1 MVASR
6 SIERMARPAGLIL
19 DYGNVLSRGQD
30 QAWMDAAARRLGADA
45 TAFRAAYWQHRHA
58 YDSGLP
64 AAAYWQRVVAAA
76 RPGRVVSIDPA
87 WLIASDVASWSVYH
101 DEVWALAARFRA
113 AGGRTALLSNSGPEV
128 MARVRADRSL
138 DARFDAVVISCEVGL
153 AKPDPRIYRLCLE
166 RLALAPAA
174 ALFVD
179 DRADNVEAA
188 GRVGLQTLQFDG
200 PDALER
206 LRVLVR

>member
-1 MVASR
+1 
-6 SIERMARPAGLIL
+6 MARPAGLIL
-19 DYGNVLSRGQD
+19 DYGNVLSRAQD
-30 QAWMDAAARRLGADA
+30 QTWMDGAARRLGADA

-58 YDSGLP
+58 YDADLP

-76 RPGRVVSIDPA
+76 RSAAALDPSDLA
-87 WLIASDVASWSVYH
+87 RLSASDVASWSVYH

-113 AGGRTALLSNSGPEV
+113 AGGRTAFLSNSGPEV
-128 MARVRADRSL
+128 MARVRADHPL
-138 DARFDAVVISCEVGL
+138 EARFDAVVISCEVGL
-153 AKPDPRIYRLCLE
+153 AKLS
-166 RLALAPAA
+166 AGA

-188 GRVGLQTLQFDG
+188 AGVGLQTLQFQG

>member
-1 MVASR
+1 
-6 SIERMARPAGLIL
+6 MARPAGLIL
-19 DYGNVLSRGQD
+19 DYGNVLSRAQD
-30 QAWMDAAARRLGADA
+30 RTWMDAAARRLGADA
-45 TAFRAAYWQHRHA
+45 TAFRAAYWRHRHA
-58 YDSGLP
+58 YDADLP
-64 AAAYWQRVVAAA
+64 AAGYWRRVVAAA
-76 RPGRVVSIDPA
+76 RPAGALDPSDLA

-128 MARVRADRSL
+128 MARVRTDHPL
-138 DARFDAVVISCEVGL
+138 EARFDAVVISCEVGL
-153 AKPDPRIYRLCLE
+153 AKPDPRIFRLCLE
-166 RLALAPAA
+166 RLGLPAGA

-188 GRVGLQTLQFDG
+188 AGVGLQTLRFEG

-206 LRVLVR
+206 LQALVR

>member
-1 MVASR
+1 
-6 SIERMARPAGLIL
+6 MARPAGLIL
-19 DYGNVLSRGQD
+19 DYGNVLSCVQD
-30 QAWMDAAARRLGADA
+30 QAWMDGAARRLGADA

-58 YDSGLP
+58 YDADLP
-64 AAAYWQRVVAAA
+64 VAEYWRRVVATA
-76 RPGRVVSIDPA
+76 RPGPLVPIDLA

-101 DEVWALAARFRA
+101 DEVWAVAAAFRA

-128 MARVRADRSL
+128 MARVRADHPL
-138 DARFDAVVISCEVGL
+138 EARFDAVVISCEVGL
-153 AKPDPRIYRLCLE
+153 AKPDPRIFRLCLE
-166 RLALAPAA
+166 RLGLSAPA

-188 GRVGLQTLQFDG
+188 ASVGLQTFHFDG

-206 LRVLVR
+206 LRALLR